1 MLEGGRKKKRGSR
14 GGDRGEVRRRG
25 GGGEKG
31 RGGQRREG
39 ELEVRRLR
47 ECMHA
52 SCSKLTPVLLPSPLG
67 FHGHLSVFTYQ
78 HCLHI

>member
-14 GGDRGEVRRRG
+14 GGKEEGRRRRERQRGTEEGGRARGEEV
-25 GGGEKG
+25 KG
-31 RGGQRREG
+31 
-39 ELEVRRLR
+39 
-47 ECMHA
+47 MYA